1 MTTTGLIANPRRG
14 KRTQHHYQ
22 YLLDIK
28 GVDDRSK
35 AEKFLGKSVTWKSTA
50 DKLIKGSITRVHGD
64 NGRVVARF
72 ERGLPG
78 QALGGKALI
87 N

>member
-1 MTTTGLIANPRRG
+1 MTMTGLIANPRRG
-14 KRTQHHYQ
+14 KRTQHHTQ

-28 GVDDRSK
+28 GVDDRAK
-35 AEKFLGKSVTWKSTA
+35 AEKLLGKSVTWKSDA
-50 DKLIKGSITRVHGD
+50 KNPIKGSITRVHGD
-64 NGRVVARF
+64 NGRVVAKF

-78 QALGGKALI
+78 QALGDKALI